1 MKNITIQKFADKTAK
16 IGIVGLGYV
25 GLPLMLRYVDIG
37 YQVLGFDIDKTKVDK
52 LNKGETYIEHIP
64 AEKIAAASN
73 SLFEAT
79 TDFSRIG
86 EVEAVILCVPTPLNK
101 YREPDMS
108 FVIDT
113 TDAVKPYLR
122 AGQVLS
128 LESTTYPG
136 TTEEEL
142 LPRVEEGGLKVGK
155 DVFLVYSPERE
166 DPGNPNFE
174 TRTIPKVIG
183 GHTPACLEVGI
194 ALYQPAIDKVVPVSS
209 TKAAELTKLLE
220 NIHRAV
226 NIGLVNEMKIVADKM
241 DVDIHEVIA
250 AAATKPFGFVAYY
263 PGPGLGGHCIPIDP
277 FYLTWKA
284 REYGVNTRF
293 IELAGE
299 VNSHMPDYVIS
310 KVGLALNEHN
320 RSIKDSKILVLGIAY
335 KKNVD
340 DTREAGVRSLDREI
354 AKICRKAVIKN
365 ELSGSLKTKKA
376 KVITVSADNLND
388 YLGVRRFD
396 YGVTAGENRVGQV
409 TGLAWT
415 EVGGELLTI
424 EAVALKGKGNI
435 VRTGKLGDVMLE
447 SITAAWSVVR
457 SRAESLGIAP
467 DFYEKNDMH
476 VHVPEGATPKDGPSA
491 GIAMT
496 LSMVSALTG
505 IPVRADVAMT
515 GEITLRGE
523 VLPIGGLK
531 EKLLAA
537 LRGGIKH
544 VLIPKDNVKDLE
556 EIPQNV
562 KDGLEIHAVKWI
574 DEVFEWGLERQ
585 PTPYI
590 AQTQP
595 ETVPAK
601 PKAKSGR
608 KAQQH

>member
-1 MKNITIQKFADKTAK
+1 MQASEIKQSAIGKFRDKTAT

-25 GLPLMLRYVDIG
+25 GLPLMLRYAETG
-37 YQVLGFDIDKTKVDK
+37 FKVLGFDIDAEKVDK
-52 LNKGETYIEHIP
+52 LNKGETYIEHIT
-64 AEKIAAASN
+64 ADKIAAARSAG
-73 SLFEAT
+73 FEAT

-142 LPRVEEGGLKVGK
+142 LPRVEEGGLKVGEN
-155 DVFLVYSPERE
+155 VFLVYSPERE

-183 GHTPACLEVGI
+183 GHTPACLEVGL

-241 DVDIHEVIA
+241 DIDIHEVID

-299 VNSHMPDYVIS
+299 VNSSMPEYVVN
-310 KVGLALNEHN
+310 KTALALNDHQ
-320 RSIKDSKILVLGIAY
+320 RSIKGSKVLVLGIAY

-340 DTREAGVRSLDREI
+340 DMRESPSVEVMELLRDLGAEISYSDPHVPVFPKMREHKFDLKSVPLTAESI
-354 AKICRKAVIKN
+354 ASYDCVVLTTDHDK
-365 ELSGSLKTKKA
+365 
-376 KVITVSADNLND
+376 
-388 YLGVRRFD
+388 FD
-396 YGVTAGENRVGQV
+396 YD
-409 TGLAWT
+409 
-415 EVGGELLTI
+415 LLKQHAKLIVDTR
-424 EAVALKGKGNI
+424 GKYSGKHDNI
-435 VRTGKLGDVMLE
+435 V
-447 SITAAWSVVR
+447 
-457 SRAESLGIAP
+457 
-467 DFYEKNDMH
+467 
-476 VHVPEGATPKDGPSA
+476 
-491 GIAMT
+491 
-496 LSMVSALTG
+496 
-505 IPVRADVAMT
+505 
-515 GEITLRGE
+515 
-523 VLPIGGLK
+523 
-531 EKLLAA
+531 
-537 LRGGIKH
+537 
-544 VLIPKDNVKDLE
+544 
-556 EIPQNV
+556 
-562 KDGLEIHAVKWI
+562 
-574 DEVFEWGLERQ
+574 
-585 PTPYI
+585 
-590 AQTQP
+590 
-595 ETVPAK
+595 
-601 PKAKSGR
+601 KA
-608 KAQQH
+608 

>member
-1 MKNITIQKFADKTAK
+1 MQASEIKQSAIGKFRDKTAT

-25 GLPLMLRYVDIG
+25 GLPLMLRYAETG
-37 YQVLGFDIDKTKVDK
+37 FKVLGFDIDAEKVNK
-52 LNKGETYIEHIP
+52 LNKGETYIEHIT
-64 AEKIAAASN
+64 ADKIAAARSAG
-73 SLFEAT
+73 FEAT

-142 LPRVEEGGLKVGK
+142 LPRVEEGGLKVGEN
-155 DVFLVYSPERE
+155 VFLVYSPERE
-166 DPGNPNFE
+166 DPGNPDFE

-183 GHTPACLEVGI
+183 GHTPACLEVGL

-241 DVDIHEVIA
+241 DIDIHEVID

-299 VNSHMPDYVIS
+299 VNSSMPEYVVN
-310 KVGLALNEHN
+310 KTALALNDHQ
-320 RSIKDSKILVLGIAY
+320 RSIKGSKVLVLGIAY

-340 DTREAGVRSLDREI
+340 DMRESPSVEVMELLRDLGAEISYSDPHVPVFPKMREHKFDLKSVPLTAESI
-354 AKICRKAVIKN
+354 ASYDCVVLTTDHDK
-365 ELSGSLKTKKA
+365 
-376 KVITVSADNLND
+376 
-388 YLGVRRFD
+388 FD
-396 YGVTAGENRVGQV
+396 YD
-409 TGLAWT
+409 
-415 EVGGELLTI
+415 LLKQHAKLIVDTR
-424 EAVALKGKGNI
+424 GKYSGKHDNI
-435 VRTGKLGDVMLE
+435 V
-447 SITAAWSVVR
+447 
-457 SRAESLGIAP
+457 
-467 DFYEKNDMH
+467 
-476 VHVPEGATPKDGPSA
+476 
-491 GIAMT
+491 
-496 LSMVSALTG
+496 
-505 IPVRADVAMT
+505 
-515 GEITLRGE
+515 
-523 VLPIGGLK
+523 
-531 EKLLAA
+531 
-537 LRGGIKH
+537 
-544 VLIPKDNVKDLE
+544 
-556 EIPQNV
+556 
-562 KDGLEIHAVKWI
+562 
-574 DEVFEWGLERQ
+574 
-585 PTPYI
+585 
-590 AQTQP
+590 
-595 ETVPAK
+595 
-601 PKAKSGR
+601 KA
-608 KAQQH
+608 